1 MEGESK
7 EADTKDNPSKQNN
20 NLVESESNQES
31 GSPSK
36 KKEMNTDNKTTSP
49 NLVNNESNGC
59 DIEKPLNSHSKHED
73 LNKGKNRDAEN
84 NQEVTDMEM
93 GSPEKQ
99 ITHMIDSQ
107 KGTAVKNIT
116 GRQIFRL
123 SLDDVY
129 TLTGPFKFNKNE
141 S

>member
-1 MEGESK
+1 MLKLHINTTLNMEGESK
-7 EADTKDNPSKQNN
+7 ESDTKDNPSKQNN

-31 GSPSK
+31 CSPSK
-36 KKEMNTDNKTTSP
+36 KKEMNTDNKTTAP

-73 LNKGKNRDAEN
+73 LKKGKNTDAEN

-99 ITHMIDSQ
+99 MTHMIDSQ

-116 GRQIFRL
+116 GRQIFRS
-123 SLDDVY
+123 SLDDV
-129 TLTGPFKFNKNE
+129 
-141 S
+141 